1 MSEAIIEGAFDGNNI
16 RISDRIGLG
25 KKADKKKRE
34 SKQVSGRKNATKRKN
49 NKKEEKEEGKKNK
62 GKENPGVII
71 MISPSAP
78 RGHKAHNTARKKRKK
93 KSHLPSSHR
102 TRFPLRF
109 HLVPSM
115 ASSCQPKVRT
125 NIPRLGCT

>member
-34 SKQVSGRKNATKRKN
+34 SKQVSGRKNATKKKN
-49 NKKEEKEEGKKNK
+49 NKKEEKEEGKKNR
-62 GKENPGVII
+62 GKRK
-71 MISPSAP
+71 S
-78 RGHKAHNTARKKRKK
+78 RGNNNDIAKRTSRTQSTQHRTKETKK

-125 NIPRLGCT
+125 NT

>member
-16 RISDRIGLG
+16 RISDRKGLG

-34 SKQVSGRKNATKRKN
+34 SKQVSGRKNATKKKN
-49 NKKEEKEEGKKNK
+49 NKKEEKKEGKKNK

-78 RGHKAHNTARKKRKK
+78 RGHKAQHRTKK
-93 KSHLPSSHR
+93 KKK
-102 TRFPLRF
+102 
-109 HLVPSM
+109 VPSPFFP
-115 ASSCQPKVRT
+115 SHQISITLPPCSFYGIILPTQS
-125 NIPRLGCT
+125 